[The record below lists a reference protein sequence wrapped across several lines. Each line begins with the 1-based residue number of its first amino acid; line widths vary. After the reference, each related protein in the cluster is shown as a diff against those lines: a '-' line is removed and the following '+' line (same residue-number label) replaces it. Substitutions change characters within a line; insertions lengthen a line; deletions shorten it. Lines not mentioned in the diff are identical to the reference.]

1 MGHFWATFGP
11 QGNFCNSWIM
21 IIMVVWSRTNIYI
34 YIIIIIVIIIMI
46 IVILYTPLEID
57 RVFSSVLK
65 GLPIRWFQVLCTHLS
80 TRSLQ
85 FSKANL
91 KRFHWLDLC
100 LFCSALQLWQGSR
113 VNPWCQVAHFQREVV
128 RLQLKKVLLQKS
140 LRDEHDKAAPE
151 HVLLFQQE
159 SSHGNS

>member
-1 MGHFWATFGP
+1 MGHRATFGP

-21 IIMVVWSRTNIYI
+21 IIMAVWSRTNVYIYNYI
-34 YIIIIIVIIIMI
+34 YYIIITIIII
-46 IVILYTPLEID
+46 NTPLEID
-57 RVFSSVLK
+57 LVFSSVLK

-85 FSKANL
+85 FTKANL

-140 LRDEHDKAAPE
+140 LRDEHDKAALE